1 MLYDASKCIQVKI
14 EAIFT
19 DYDGTLSSAQV
30 PREEAYVTPSLL
42 RVLQKLS
49 SKIPMAVITTKDLG
63 FVKERVPFAHAIAA
77 VCGLELQIGGKLV
90 LDQRVKGKIEL
101 VNSAYYDVVK
111 NIAVMDDKII
121 VERKTIGKSDL
132 VAFCVDWRISHNW
145 GESKRIV
152 KPVLTKCKNLG
163 LYIVESNLHPF
174 ADVYA
179 IKIDK
184 GTAFLK
190 VKRGLGLDGPI
201 MYLGDSEADNAAF
214 KQADVSIG
222 IKYGRPASNLQC
234 QYHVNF
240 DELDGFLS
248 SLLDSNLDFVPS
260 MAQG

>member
-1 MLYDASKCIQVKI
+1 MKI
-14 EAIFT
+14 KSIFS

-30 PREEAYVTPSLL
+30 PREEAYVSPTLL
-42 RVLQKLS
+42 QVLQNLS
-49 SKIPMAVITTKDLG
+49 NKIPIAVITTKDLG

-77 VCGLELQIGGKLV
+77 VCGLELQIGAELV
-90 LDQRVKGKIEL
+90 LDQHVEGKIGL
-101 VNSAYYDVVK
+101 VNSAYHDVVK
-111 NIAVMDDKII
+111 KISKMDDKII
-121 VERKTIGKSDL
+121 VERKTAGKGDL
-132 VAFCVDWRISHNW
+132 VAFCVDWRMSHNW

-152 KPVLTKCKNLG
+152 KRVLTKCKNLG
-163 LYIVESNLHPF
+163 LHVVESNLHPF

-190 VKRGLGLDGPI
+190 VKRGLGLNGPI

-214 KQADVSIG
+214 KLADVSIG
-222 IKYGRPASNLQC
+222 IKYRRPASNLQC

-248 SLLDSNLDFVPS
+248 NLLDSDLDFVPS
-260 MAQG
+260 MVQG